1 MQSSK
6 IHNLLDRLLEK
17 KARYDSLKPFPER
30 MQASFHAASRIELTY
45 HSNAIEGNTLTLAE
59 TALVINEQIAIPGK
73 KLREIYEARNHDR
86 ALSYVEK
93 IVQDGKMIDEDDILH
108 IHQIVLTDIDDPYAG
123 RYRDMPVRISWS
135 TVVLPNP
142 LKVPILM
149 EEFSETLKMTYDDT
163 LMFSAMKKYEFLAI
177 HPFIDGNGRTSRL
190 LWNYFLLRDGY
201 PLAYIDIA
209 DRPLYMDALQKMDR
223 GDAQEYLLL
232 MFSAVERSLDL
243 FLENLAK

>member
-1 MQSSK
+1 
-6 IHNLLDRLLEK
+6 
-17 KARYDSLKPFPER
+17 
-30 MQASFHAASRIELTY
+30 
-45 HSNAIEGNTLTLAE
+45 
-59 TALVINEQIAIPGK
+59 
-73 KLREIYEARNHDR
+73 
-86 ALSYVEK
+86 
-93 IVQDGKMIDEDDILH
+93 
-108 IHQIVLTDIDDPYAG
+108 
-123 RYRDMPVRISWS
+123 
-135 TVVLPNP
+135 
-142 LKVPILM
+142 M